1 MSDNTR
7 KEFVKTFFITFSA
20 FLLFCQPTFSRQD
33 ILKSESG
40 EAVKDTIVVKEVL
53 NTVRTHVLSLTKDRR
68 KPLVVKEGKKS
79 RRFIVVEFLSPVS
92 LNKGLYTARIDVDEF
107 DHKIPRILYV
117 DVKPLKKSFR
127 VIRIRI
133 GPNHFRN
140 KGPGN

>member
-1 MSDNTR
+1 M
-7 KEFVKTFFITFSA
+7 KTVLIALSA
-20 FLLFCQPTFSRQD
+20 FLFFHQQSFCSQD
-33 ILKSESG
+33 VPKTESWA
-40 EAVKDTIVVKEVL
+40 AVKDSIIVRKVL
-53 NTVRTHVLSLTKDRR
+53 NTVRSHVLSLTKDRR
-68 KPLVVKEGKKS
+68 KPLLVKEGKKS
-79 RRFIVVEFLSPVS
+79 RRFIVVEFLNSVTLS
-92 LNKGLYTARIDVDEF
+92 KGLYTAKLDVDEF